1 MDFPKLEETKT
12 IKTEFRKISVP
23 PHRLTPLRESWE
35 NIVQPIVEHMK
46 LQIRMNTRLKRVEL
60 RTSPLTEETTS
71 VQKAV
76 DFLRAFMSGF
86 AVEDAVALLRLE
98 DIFMETFE
106 IKDVKNLQGEHVSR
120 CIGRLAGEKGKTKNA
135 IENATRTRIV
145 LAETKIH
152 ILGSYSN
159 IKSARTAICNLI
171 MGSTPGKVY
180 SQLKTI
186 SKRMKERGF

>member
-1 MDFPKLEETKT
+1 MDFPKLEESKA

-35 NIVQPIVEHMK
+35 SIVQPIVEHMR

-71 VQKAV
+71 MQKAS
-76 DFLRAFMSGF
+76 DFLRAFMCGF

-106 IKDVKNLQGEHVSR
+106 IKDVKNL
-120 CIGRLAGEKGKTKNA
+120 
-135 IENATRTRIV
+135 
-145 LAETKIH
+145 
-152 ILGSYSN
+152 
-159 IKSARTAICNLI
+159 
-171 MGSTPGKVY
+171 
-180 SQLKTI
+180 
-186 SKRMKERGF
+186 